1 MALDGSNKGKV
12 FNRCMRDLINN
23 VLTVTRFMNMVHVF
37 MWLVV
42 ELYWKI

>member
-12 FNRCMRDLINN
+12 FNRCKLVINKY
-23 VLTVTRFMNMVHVF
+23 LDSVTRFMNMVHLF

-42 ELYWKI
+42 ELY